1 MTNANNLVKFYFT
14 GGILTIEFAE
24 GITIDLE
31 GAKQIVAAREK
42 FTNGVA
48 YPCLGIASKSITLT
62 KEARDYFSSE
72 EGMKGIKATAFI
84 ADSVFKMF
92 LANFFLSVSVSKKRF
107 PSKIFTEKEKAINWL
122 NQFTK
127 TTKPVGSP
135 L

>member
-1 MTNANNLVKFYFT
+1 MTNINDLVKFYFA
-14 GGILTIEFAE
+14 GKILIIEFAD

-31 GAKQIVAAREK
+31 KAKQIVEARQK
-42 FTNGVA
+42 FTNGA
-48 YPCLGIASKSITLT
+48 PCPCLGIASKSMTLT

-107 PSKIFTEKEKAINWL
+107 PSKIFTEKERAIQWL
-122 NQFTK
+122 KQFTK
-127 TTKPVGSP
+127 TTEPFGSP
-135 L
+135 I